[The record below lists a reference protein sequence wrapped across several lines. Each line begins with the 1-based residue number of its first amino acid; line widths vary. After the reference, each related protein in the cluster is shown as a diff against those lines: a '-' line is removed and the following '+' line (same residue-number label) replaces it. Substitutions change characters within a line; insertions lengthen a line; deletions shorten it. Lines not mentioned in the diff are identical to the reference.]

1 MSSRHATAATAPTAP
16 AAPAPLP
23 RFRSLASASS
33 RAAWA
38 SSSSRAWR
46 EQGVRCDALRVG
58 CPRGLAK
65 ALKFRVS
72 RSDWCSFLEQVNRQ
86 FSHF

>member
-1 MSSRHATAATAPTAP
+1 M
-16 AAPAPLP
+16 
-23 RFRSLASASS
+23 
-33 RAAWA
+33 
-38 SSSSRAWR
+38 
-46 EQGVRCDALRVG
+46 RCDALRVG